1 MGPKISISIKG
12 TLDYVSQFFS
22 ETLGI
27 YMSYDSACLPACLKF
42 VNKLFQVS
50 TEKKKGI
57 KQELNDN
64 VTV

>member
-22 ETLGI
+22 KTLGI
-27 YMSYDSACLPACLKF
+27 YMSYDSACLKF